1 MLIFLTAL
9 LVCLFLDLIRLFAP
23 QITVRKKVRAVC
35 NGSLTRLRNM
45 EKRGSFA
52 YFEGTPISYFPRV
65 THRGTHIRR
74 AHLLRFLLL
83 SPTIWIIIFYAVYRY
98 GLTPYVE
105 NLAEKAMA
113 SMNQLS
119 GITEQIGDENLKAKH
134 FQHYNLKTDHSVNL
148 LAIGFDEGNLPDLLY
163 LLHFSD
169 PTTNQPE
176 KIRFFTVQRD
186 LAVEPI
192 NIFQITQK
200 QSGLS
205 EGDLLYEQMSG
216 HYASSF
222 TLENKVCKLNET
234 TIYYNRNLGGISDKK
249 AAELHSRA
257 RSIVLNMEKAFDIYV
272 DYYMAVDYESIVRI
286 LDVLGGFDGYT
297 VPTDDEAYLN
307 DLQGVLIHQN
317 KILGLNDSIEG
328 GFYSHLNGNQC
339 LALIRERKQT
349 EDGSAAARSRR
360 GMKFLKDIIKQ
371 SIVRILKENPD
382 PSVFLDREDVQGALS
397 LIYTDLDLRS
407 ESEDAEDLKQIINK
421 IHYYSFDG
429 DGNCQLPYSYD
440 GSYRFENDTK
450 LYVVPTGET
459 LHEQYLA
466 GIS

>member
-1 MLIFLTAL
+1 MLIFVTAL
-9 LVCLFLDLIRLFAP
+9 LVCLFLDLIRYFAP

-35 NGSLTRLRNM
+35 NGSLTCLRNM
-45 EKRGSFA
+45 EKRGFRA

-65 THRGTHIRR
+65 THRGNRIRR
-74 AHLLRFLLL
+74 AHLLRFLLF
-83 SPTIWIIIFYAVYRY
+83 SPTIWLVIFAAVYRY
-98 GLTPYVE
+98 ALTPYAE
-105 NLAEKAMA
+105 KLAEKAMS

-119 GITEQIGDENLKAKH
+119 GVTEQIGDEDLREKYS
-134 FQHYNLKTDHSVNL
+134 QHYNAKKDHSVNL
-148 LAIGFDEGNLPDLLY
+148 LLIGWDESNIPDILY
-163 LLHFSD
+163 LFHFND
-169 PTTNQPE
+169 PCSNQPE
-176 KIRFFTVQRD
+176 NVRVFTVHRD

-192 NIFQITQK
+192 NIFQISQK
-200 QSGLS
+200 QSGVS
-205 EGDLLYEQMSG
+205 EGDLLYEQMTG

-234 TIYYNRNLGGISDKK
+234 TIYYNRNLSGISDKK

-272 DYYMAVDYESIVRI
+272 DYYMAVGYEGIVSVI
-286 LDVLGGFDGYT
+286 DAIGGFDGYT
-297 VPTDDEAYLN
+297 VPDDDEAYLK
-307 DLQGVLIHQN
+307 DLQGVLRHQN
-317 KILGLNDSIEG
+317 KLLGLNDNIEPG
-328 GFYSHLNGNQC
+328 LHSHLNGNQC
-339 LALIRERKQT
+339 LALIRERKQA

-360 GMKFLKDIIKQ
+360 GMKFFGDIIKQ

-382 PSVFLDREDVQGALS
+382 PSVFLSREDVKQALS

-407 ESEDAEDLKQIINK
+407 DSSDAQDIKQVIKNIN
-421 IHYYSFDG
+421 YYAYSA
-429 DGNCQLPYSYD
+429 NSQLPFSYN
-440 GSYRFENDTK
+440 GQYRFENDNK

>member
-1 MLIFLTAL
+1 MLIFLTIL
-9 LVCLFLDLIRLFAP
+9 LLCIILDLIRFFAP
-23 QITVRKKVRAVC
+23 QLTLKKQVTAVC
-35 NGSLTRLRNM
+35 NGSLTKLRNTQ
-45 EKRGSFA
+45 KRGLFA
-52 YFEGTPISYFPRV
+52 YFEDSAISYFPRM
-65 THRGTHIRR
+65 TQRGNHIRR
-74 AHLLRFLLL
+74 PHLLRFLFI
-83 SPTIWIIIFYAVYRY
+83 SPTIWLILFYVVYSY
-98 GLTPYVE
+98 GLTPYAE

-119 GITEQIGDENLKAKH
+119 GITEQIDDEDLKAKH
-134 FQHYNLKTDHSVNL
+134 FQHYNVKTDHSVNL

-176 KIRFFTVQRD
+176 KIRLFTVQRD

-222 TLENKVCKLNET
+222 TLDTVCKLNET
-234 TIYYNRNLGGISDKK
+234 TIYYNRNLSGISDIK

-272 DYYMAVDYESIVRI
+272 DYYMAVDYESIIRI

-297 VPTDDEAYLN
+297 VPTDDEAYLK
-307 DLQGVLIHQN
+307 DLQGVLRHQN
-317 KILGLNDSIEG
+317 ELLGLNDSIEAR
-328 GFYSHLNGNQC
+328 FYSHLNGNQC

-429 DGNCQLPYSYD
+429 DRNCQLPYSYD